1 MEVSVPLGSDTWI
14 RKRAD
19 EPSTPLI
26 NRYFEQNPTNTED
39 QVGLIER
46 PALIPFASA
55 GQGPGRRLFHQPGFS
70 NDDLFHVSG
79 LELYKHHMNADRT
92 ITTTQITGQIQGSGA
107 PDMCAT
113 NGNLFITDG
122 FTLQYTNGTAALA
135 TIDTTSIGS
144 VSFSSID
151 VFNGYVIGA
160 VANKD
165 RFYWL
170 QPGALTFNALDFA
183 TAERF
188 PDKIMQVR
196 AVGDEFWLLGE
207 KSVEVWRA
215 TGDGIAPFNRI
226 EGRVF
231 NFGTFDGTA
240 VRMKDTSVLM
250 VADDGSVFDITGNPS
265 QISNPAIA
273 ESIRDQIFDA
283 KTNGL

>member
-1 MEVSVPLGSDTWI
+1 MEISIPLGKDQWV
-14 RKRAD
+14 RNRAD
-19 EPSTPLI
+19 EPATPLI
-26 NRYFEQNPTNTED
+26 NRYYEDNPSNTED
-39 QVGLIER
+39 QVALIER
-46 PALIPFASA
+46 PALIPIATA
-55 GQGPGRRLFHQPGFS
+55 GNGPGRRLFHQPGFS

-79 LELYKHHMNADRT
+79 LSLYKHHMNIDRT
-92 ITTTQITGQIQGSGA
+92 ITTTQITGQIQGTGA

-122 FTLQYTNGTAALA
+122 FTLQYTNGTAAL
-135 TIDTTSIGS
+135 TTLDTTSVGS
-144 VSFSSID
+144 ISFSSID
-151 VFNGYVIGA
+151 VFNGFVIA
-160 VANKD
+160 VKANSD

-188 PDKIMQVR
+188 PDKVNQVR

-215 TGDGIAPFNRI
+215 TGDGAAPFQRI

-231 NFGTFDGTA
+231 NFGTFDGSA
-240 VRMKDTSVLM
+240 VRMKDTSVVM
-250 VADDGSVFDITGNPS
+250 VADDGTVFDIMGNPK

-273 ESIRDQIFDA
+273 ETIRDQILDA
-283 KTNGL
+283 KSNGL